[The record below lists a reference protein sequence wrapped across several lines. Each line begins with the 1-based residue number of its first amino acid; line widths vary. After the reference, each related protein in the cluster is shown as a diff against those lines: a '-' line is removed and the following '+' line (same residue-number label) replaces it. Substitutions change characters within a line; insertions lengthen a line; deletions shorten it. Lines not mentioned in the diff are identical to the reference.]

1 MDRYILIMLGGAVGS
16 LARYAAGAAIMNRLG
31 IRFPL
36 GTFVVNISG
45 AFLIGVLMTL
55 FTGRVELHPNW
66 RFALV
71 VGFLGGYT
79 TFSTLEWETLALV
92 MDGARWLGLINAA
105 GSIVV
110 GYAAVWLGSAIVGK
124 R

>member
-1 MDRYILIMLGGAVGS
+1 LDRYIFIMLGGAVGS

-31 IRFPL
+31 VRFPL

-66 RFALV
+66 RVVLV

-92 MDGARWLGLINAA
+92 KDGARWLGLINAA